1 MLAFF
6 SYIIIMAIT
15 PGPNNLMAMQE
26 SRLRSF
32 RGSYPFLLGLF
43 VSFFILDF
51 FTFLFMNELRS
62 APTLVLNLLKCIGS
76 IYLVYLI
83 FSLFG
88 YSFQAKHVTSSNGPF
103 WAGMLLNLTNVKV
116 ILYFLVGYISF
127 LMPIFKNRQLLIL
140 SFGVIM
146 CFITTACNV
155 LWALLGSLFQSWF
168 TDHGKFIN
176 AILSVLLIYAI
187 YEMWK

>member
-1 MLAFF
+1 
-6 SYIIIMAIT
+6 
-15 PGPNNLMAMQE
+15 
-26 SRLRSF
+26 
-32 RGSYPFLLGLF
+32 
-43 VSFFILDF
+43 
-51 FTFLFMNELRS
+51 MNELMS
-62 APTLVLNLLKCIGS
+62 APTLVLNSLKCIGS

-88 YSFQAKHVTSSNGPF
+88 YSFQAKHVTSSNGRF

-176 AILSVLLIYAI
+176 AVLSVLLIYAI

>member
-51 FTFLFMNELRS
+51 FTFLFMNELMS
-62 APTLVLNLLKCIGS
+62 APTLVLNSLKCIGS

-88 YSFQAKHVTSSNGPF
+88 YSFQAKHVTSSNGRF

-116 ILYFLVGYISF
+116 ILYFF
-127 LMPIFKNRQLLIL
+127 
-140 SFGVIM
+140 
-146 CFITTACNV
+146 
-155 LWALLGSLFQSWF
+155 
-168 TDHGKFIN
+168 
-176 AILSVLLIYAI
+176 
-187 YEMWK
+187 

>member
-1 MLAFF
+1 MLVFF

-26 SRLRSF
+26 SRLRGF

-51 FTFLFMNELRS
+51 FTFLFMNELKS
-62 APTLVLNLLKCIGS
+62 ASTLVLNLLKSIGS
-76 IYLVYLI
+76 MYLVYLI

-88 YSFQAKHVTSSNGPF
+88 YSFQTKHVTSSNDRF
-103 WAGMLLNLTNVKV
+103 WAGMLLNLTNIKV

-127 LMPIFKNRQLLIL
+127 LMPIFKHHQLLIL

-146 CFITTACNV
+146 CLITTACNI
-155 LWALLGSLFQSWF
+155 LWAVLGSLFQSWF

-176 AILSVLLIYAI
+176 VVLSALLIYAI

>member
-1 MLAFF
+1 
-6 SYIIIMAIT
+6 
-15 PGPNNLMAMQE
+15 
-26 SRLRSF
+26 
-32 RGSYPFLLGLF
+32 
-43 VSFFILDF
+43 
-51 FTFLFMNELRS
+51 
-62 APTLVLNLLKCIGS
+62 
-76 IYLVYLI
+76 
-83 FSLFG
+83 
-88 YSFQAKHVTSSNGPF
+88 
-103 WAGMLLNLTNVKV
+103 MLLNLTNVKV

-176 AILSVLLIYAI
+176 AVLSVLLIYAI